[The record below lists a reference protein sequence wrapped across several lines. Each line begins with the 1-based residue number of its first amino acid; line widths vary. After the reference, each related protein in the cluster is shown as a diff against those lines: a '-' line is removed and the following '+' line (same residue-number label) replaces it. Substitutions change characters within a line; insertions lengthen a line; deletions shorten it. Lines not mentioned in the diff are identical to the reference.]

1 LIATTTSGTARL
13 AGVALVATLCA
24 ALLTLTHAL
33 TAPRIAANE
42 ALAANA
48 RVLALLGEAPDAPL
62 AGTWHGDVRALCDGR
77 VLARLRVPGY
87 AGPIRLLA
95 AVRQQPEPAL
105 IGVVVISHLETPGIA
120 DFLDQPDRGWLAAL
134 SGASAAE
141 LSRVD
146 AVSGATIS
154 SRAVRRGLESLLA
167 DAAVTGA
174 QCSP

>member
-1 LIATTTSGTARL
+1 
-13 AGVALVATLCA
+13 VALVATLCA
-24 ALLTLTHAL
+24 ALLTLTHTL

-48 RVLALLGEAPDAPL
+48 RIGALLGEPPDAL
-62 AGTWHGDVRALCDGR
+62 LEGAWQGDVRALCDGR

-87 AGPIRLLA
+87 AGPIRLLV

-105 IGVVVISHLETPGIA
+105 IGVVVVSHLETPGIA
-120 DFLDQPDRGWLAAL
+120 DFLDQPDRGWLGAL
-134 SGASAAE
+134 AGSSAAE

-154 SRAVRRGLESLLA
+154 SRAVRRGLETLLA
-167 DAAVTGA
+167 DATVTGA
-174 QCSP
+174 ECPP